1 MAHRISA
8 KQHGGPEV
16 LEYQAYDVPAPG
28 PGEALVRHAAIGLNY
43 IDVYHRTGMYPG
55 SLPLTPGMEGAGTV
69 EAVGPGVTDLVPGQR
84 VAYAGAP
91 VGAYA
96 DLRVMPAAI
105 LVPLPDAI
113 SFDTAAAMMLKGMT
127 AQYLL
132 RQTYRVQPGDHI
144 LFHAAAG
151 GVGLIVGQW
160 AKHLGAVAIGTV
172 SSPAKAELARAHG
185 YDHVIDYSREDF
197 VARVKEITGG
207 EGVPVVYDGVGKD
220 TFMRSL
226 DCLRP
231 LRHGRELR
239 QLVRPGRELQHGPA
253 QRQGLAVRHPADP
266 DDLHP
271 QPRAAA
277 GLCQRSVR
285 RRGLGCGQDRDPPA
299 LPAGPGGRRPSRPRR
314 PGHHRLDAADPL
326 TYSAGAGSTA
336 GAGSAARRCGCVS
349 AGRWVRASSM

>member
-1 MAHRISA
+1 
-8 KQHGGPEV
+8 
-16 LEYQAYDVPAPG
+16 
-28 PGEALVRHAAIGLNY
+28 
-43 IDVYHRTGMYPG
+43 
-55 SLPLTPGMEGAGTV
+55 
-69 EAVGPGVTDLVPGQR
+69 
-84 VAYAGAP
+84 
-91 VGAYA
+91 
-96 DLRVMPAAI
+96 
-105 LVPLPDAI
+105 
-113 SFDTAAAMMLKGMT
+113 MMLKGMT

-132 RQTYRVQPGDHI
+132 RQTYRGAARRHI

-185 YDHVIDYSREDF
+185 YEHVIDYSREDF

-231 LRHGRELR
+231 CGMGVSFGSSSGPVENFNMGVLSAKGSLF
-239 QLVRPGRELQHGPA
+239 VTRPTT
-253 QRQGLAVRHPADP
+253 

-277 GLCQRSVR
+277 GLCQRPDGRGGHRVR
-285 RRGLGCGQDRDPPA
+285 SRSRSTSASRWPRPPTPIA
-299 LPAGPGGRRPSRPRR
+299 RSRAGRPP
-314 PGHHRLDAADPL
+314 
-326 TYSAGAGSTA
+326 
-336 GAGSAARRCGCVS
+336 ARRC
-349 AGRWVRASSM
+349 

>member
-16 LEYQAYDVPAPG
+16 LEYQAYEVPAPG

-185 YDHVIDYSREDF
+185 YDHIIDYSREDF

-220 TFMRSL
+220 TFLRSL

-231 LRHGRELR
+231 LGMGVSFGSSSGPVENFNMGLLSAKGSLFVTRPTLMTYTRNRELLLACAKDLLDVVGKGAVKIEIHQR
-239 QLVRPGRELQHGPA
+239 FPLA
-253 QRQGLAVRHPADP
+253 Q
-266 DDLHP
+266 
-271 QPRAAA
+271 
-277 GLCQRSVR
+277 
-285 RRGLGCGQDRDPPA
+285 
-299 LPAGPGGRRPSRPRR
+299 
-314 PGHHRLDAADPL
+314 AADAHRAL
-326 TYSAGAGSTA
+326 EGRATTGSTLLIP
-336 GAGSAARRCGCVS
+336 
-349 AGRWVRASSM
+349 